1 MVAEFS
7 APFFNLD
14 ALVSSYLKQSYM
26 KDIEEMKT
34 YTVKQVSEILQ
45 VTPMTVYR
53 LVSRGELDAVR
64 IGRNVR
70 ISQSE
75 LDRLMGGETR

>member
-1 MVAEFS
+1 
-7 APFFNLD
+7 
-14 ALVSSYLKQSYM
+14 
-26 KDIEEMKT
+26 MKT
-34 YTVKQVSEILQ
+34 YTVKQVSEVLQ

-53 LVSRGELDAVR
+53 LVSRGEIDAIR
-64 IGRNVR
+64 IGRSVR